1 MAFDHAAPAETEDPR
16 LALQARSIHARCA
29 GARDLSRFGT
39 VADIPALIELAQQDR
54 SPAVRLGAAGAV
66 ADILSRHRLGSR
78 RKQLD
83 EPSRRAIFDQFKGI
97 DPSLNA
103 GLFSMLACI
112 GIPEG
117 FARIA
122 SGLRDPRGDVRLGA
136 AIGLLRL
143 CESAAAFGDA
153 ELERGVA
160 EILRDPRLKPDAA
173 AEVSWVAARVGFQS
187 LRPLVQGL
195 ALTGAQGELC
205 QKALELFEAN
215 ERPLAG
221 AFVSDGRDAGEID
234 PSPVGSAGFAAFGPG
249 GALMDEGGDE
259 PAWTFVN
266 GFLPRSIRRM
276 RLRRVGEVAPVEAF
290 QLAGR
295 TWYAAS
301 EAQLVAAVEAHLG
314 LDSLAIEAPSE
325 PGPVETHALEIL
337 GPLLPADG
345 WGDLARGQLALRAG
359 QPDSAL
365 AFLLA
370 SADAKK
376 KPQLDA
382 RYFAGA
388 ILMAQGQPEAA
399 REQLEAFLRKARKR
413 DPRRERAEALIA
425 GA

>member
-16 LALQARSIHARCA
+16 LALQGRSIHARCA

-39 VADIPALIELAQQDR
+39 IADIPALIELAHQDR
-54 SPAVRLGAAGAV
+54 SPAVRLGSAGAV
-66 ADILSRHRLGSR
+66 ADILSRHRYGPR

-143 CESAAAFGDA
+143 CESAAAAGDS

-173 AEVSWVAARVGFQS
+173 AEVSWVSARVGFQS
-187 LRPLVQGL
+187 IRPLVQGL
-195 ALTGAQGELC
+195 ALSGAQGELC
-205 QKALELFEAN
+205 QKAIELFGAN
-215 ERPLAG
+215 EQPLVG

-234 PSPVGSAGFAAFGPG
+234 PSPRGQAGFAAFGPG
-249 GALMDEGGDE
+249 GALMDEGGDG
-259 PAWTFVN
+259 PSWTFVD
-266 GFLPRSIRRM
+266 GLLPRSIRRM
-276 RLRRVGEVAPVEAF
+276 RLRRVGEAAPVEAY

-301 EAQLVAAVEAHLG
+301 EAQLIAAVEAHVGAETFTVEG
-314 LDSLAIEAPSE
+314 LPE
-325 PGPVETHALEIL
+325 PGPVESHALDIL

-345 WGDLARGQLALRAG
+345 WGDLARGLMALRAAE
-359 QPDSAL
+359 PDQAL
-365 AFLLA
+365 PFFLA
-370 SADAKK
+370 SVDAKK
-376 KPQLDA
+376 KPQADA
-382 RYFAGA
+382 CYFAGT
-388 ILMAQGQPEAA
+388 ILMAQGQREAG
-399 REQLEAFLRKARKR
+399 REQLQAFLRKARKR
-413 DPRRERAEALIA
+413 DPRRELAEALLNPS
-425 GA
+425 